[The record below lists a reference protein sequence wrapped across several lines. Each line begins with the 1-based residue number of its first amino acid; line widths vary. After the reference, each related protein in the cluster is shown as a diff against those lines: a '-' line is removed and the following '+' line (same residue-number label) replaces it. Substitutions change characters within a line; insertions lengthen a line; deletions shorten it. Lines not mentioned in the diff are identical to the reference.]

1 MLDYARSVDAA
12 LSRLVASGVAWRDVD
27 GGYVENGWHLYAH
40 PEHLAPGAQVDRDVP
55 HVTGWTEL
63 PYAIANVPL
72 HGYTVREVVQV
83 PRRWAASDRIYVLA
97 RQPPESGSAG
107 GD

>member
-1 MLDYARSVDAA
+1 
-12 LSRLVASGVAWRDVD
+12 VAWRDVD